1 MNSPQKEIYYDV
13 IADQMPRLLGLLDR
27 SLGSPSY
34 GCFDRQYWHYR
45 VVDFASARFQE
56 SALTLALMY
65 NMSLQG
71 NIYFKNSNVSEWINA
86 SLKFWCKIQEK
97 NGSFNEWYPRENSF
111 VATAFSSYAIS
122 ETLIVLGPNLI
133 EEFALIVSCLRKAG
147 DWLIPRTECRAVNQ
161 TAGAAIALYN
171 IFLLT
176 KETKYLTASQDK
188 ICFLKKNQNSEGWF
202 IEYGGADIGYLSLA
216 IDYIAKYYLKT
227 HHTDALEI
235 LKKSISFISNFI
247 YANYSF
253 GGSYASR
260 NTEYVIPSGFE
271 IMADILPENR
281 FLLEEIREA
290 YLGKKTLTPDFF
302 DDRYLLY
309 LGYNYLQAFLYAS
322 DKMVEKRLQL
332 PNAVIQYPKL
342 GTKIIRK
349 DYFCIVCNYRK
360 GGNFKITFSNGKV
373 IDDWGVILE
382 LRKGEKYFSGWLN
395 YDSTYREDSDS
406 FFVVQTSFQK
416 AERILFTPLKFIA
429 MRLFVLTTGLVPGIA
444 GWLKNKLRDIII
456 TKQSKASVSLTR
468 AFNFYDQKIT
478 ITDKI
483 EKGKDI
489 KKITVGA
496 KVSYIF
502 VPSSSYFQISDLSNQ
517 CNSYIFDECNDA
529 VIIKREYGFDGSLL
543 NAEVKTLQK
552 GGI

>member
-13 IADQMPRLLGLLDR
+13 IAGQMPRLLGLLDR
-27 SLGSPSY
+27 SPGSPSY

-45 VVDFASARFQE
+45 VIDFASARLQE

-65 NMSLQG
+65 SINLQD
-71 NIYFKNSNVSEWINA
+71 NIYFKNHNILDWINA
-86 SLKFWCKIQEK
+86 SVGFWCKIQQT
-97 NGSFNEWYPRENSF
+97 NGSFNEWYPGENSF
-111 VATAFSSYAIS
+111 VATAFTSYAIS
-122 ETLIVLGPNLI
+122 ETLIVLGSNLI
-133 EEFALIVSCLRKAG
+133 EEYALIVSCLRKAG
-147 DWLIPRTECRAVNQ
+147 DWLIPRVECRAVNQ

-176 KETKYLTASQDK
+176 KESKYLTASQDK
-188 ICFLKKNQNSEGWF
+188 IYFLKEIQNSEGWF
-202 IEYGGADIGYLSLA
+202 LEYGGADIGYLSLA
-216 IDYIAKYYLKT
+216 IDYIAKYFQKT
-227 HHTDALEI
+227 NHADALEI

-271 IMADILPENR
+271 IMADILPESS
-281 FLLEEIREA
+281 FLLEEIRRA
-290 YLGKKTLTPDFF
+290 NLDKKTITPDFF

-309 LGYNYLQAFLYAS
+309 LGYNYLQAFLCNS
-322 DKMVEKRLQL
+322 DKIIDKRPQL
-332 PNAVIQYPKL
+332 PNAVIQYPNL
-342 GTKIIRK
+342 GTTIIRK
-349 DYFCIVCNYRK
+349 EYFCIVCNYRK

-382 LRKGEKYFSGWLN
+382 LRRGKKYFSGWLN

-406 FFVVQTSFQK
+406 FFVIQTSFQK
-416 AERILFTPLKFIA
+416 VEKIVFKPLKFIT
-429 MRLFVLTTGLVPGIA
+429 MRLFVLTVGLVPGIT

-456 TKQSKASVSLTR
+456 IKQAKTPCSLTR
-468 AFNFYDQKIT
+468 TFNLYDQKIV
-478 ITDKI
+478 ITDKV

-496 KVSYIF
+496 KISYIF

-517 CNSYIFDECNDA
+517 CNSYTFNSCDSAI
-529 VIIKREYGFDGSLL
+529 VIMREYGFDGSLL
-543 NAEVKTLQK
+543 NTEVKTLRD
-552 GGI
+552 GVI